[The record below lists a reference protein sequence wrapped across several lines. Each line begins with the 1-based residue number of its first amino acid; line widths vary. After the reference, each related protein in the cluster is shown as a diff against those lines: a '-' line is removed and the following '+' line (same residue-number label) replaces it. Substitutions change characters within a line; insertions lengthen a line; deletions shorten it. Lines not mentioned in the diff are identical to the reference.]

1 MSIELQATGSPPRSA
16 GKVSNDAAGL
26 LAEEEGWTRDDADE
40 VKTNEEDT
48 AAAASPPRSRLASP
62 WLPDAPQRCGGSAV
76 KSLKARVRLAK
87 FLVLSW
93 VLIVCGHAFIRAHNS
108 ERKWERDPNYSIDDF
123 HSLDLHSC
131 ALDALCY
138 FIVGRWWKRKGVD
151 RWNVFAPM
159 VLGLILFSAVGA
171 ADIAHYSI
179 SLFAIKCLWP
189 PAVVVA
195 AAVLC
200 IAVIVIVCLHVR
212 AAWRDGILLGRC
224 IEIAATALIFVL
236 PVFRDPSFHLHH
248 WYWTWLIG
256 MHANQDAW
264 WSQAA
269 SAFLWGGYLNGIAAY
284 GRDDLLGCKR
294 SFYAGAN
301 QHCGYLDCY
310 YESHYTSQNATI
322 PAKPPFV
329 DAPDWRTCEGM
340 AP

>member
-1 MSIELQATGSPPRSA
+1 MCI
-16 GKVSNDAAGL
+16 
-26 LAEEEGWTRDDADE
+26 RD
-40 VKTNEEDT
+40 
-48 AAAASPPRSRLASP
+48 S
-62 WLPDAPQRCGGSAV
+62 
-76 KSLKARVRLAK
+76 
-87 FLVLSW
+87 
-93 VLIVCGHAFIRAHNS
+93 
-108 ERKWERDPNYSIDDF
+108 

-212 AAWRDGILLGRC
+212 AAWRDGLLLGRC

-269 SAFLWGGYLNGIAAY
+269 GAFLWGGYLNGIAAY

-310 YESHYTSQNATI
+310 YESHYVNQNATI
-322 PAKPPFV
+322 PSKPPFL
-329 DAPDWRTCEGM
+329 DAPDWRTCEGA

>member
-1 MSIELQATGSPPRSA
+1 MGAHRL
-16 GKVSNDAAGL
+16 
-26 LAEEEGWTRDDADE
+26 WTRIYSVAQ
-40 VKTNEEDT
+40 VN
-48 AAAASPPRSRLASP
+48 
-62 WLPDAPQRCGGSAV
+62 GG
-76 KSLKARVRLAK
+76 
-87 FLVLSW
+87 
-93 VLIVCGHAFIRAHNS
+93 G
-108 ERKWERDPNYSIDDF
+108 RDPNYSIGDF

-212 AAWRDGILLGRC
+212 AAWRDGLLLGRC

-236 PVFRDPSFHLHH
+236 PVFRHPSFHLPSLVLDLANRQYAREPGRVVVSGSRRVPLGRLFERYCSL
-248 WYWTWLIG
+248 WPRRPARLQAPFTREPTSIVGTWTALTSRTTLVK
-256 MHANQDAW
+256 MRR
-264 WSQAA
+264 SREAA
-269 SAFLWGGYLNGIAAY
+269 IRRCA
-284 GRDDLLGCKR
+284 
-294 SFYAGAN
+294 
-301 QHCGYLDCY
+301 
-310 YESHYTSQNATI
+310 
-322 PAKPPFV
+322 
-329 DAPDWRTCEGM
+329 DWRTCEGRPHLSM
-340 AP
+340 RYLL